1 MQKRILSIGFISFLV
16 SMLGICIV
24 TPDRSVS
31 ESERRNLAQFPSISV
46 KSVMDTTFFQQL
58 NDYCTDQFVFRDVWR
73 GIKAQF
79 SYTLLGKKENND
91 IYAYDDHI
99 LKAQMDTDEKSIDQ
113 FVGKVNTV
121 IDKMSENNH
130 VYTMIVPDQNY
141 FVPNDVMPHMD
152 YGLLY
157 EKIND
162 IHGEIIDIRDVLT
175 LDDYYMT
182 DIHWKQENLSDVVS
196 IMAKFMDL
204 KTEVKYEIIS
214 CGTFS
219 GGLMGQYALPHEKD
233 ELIILNNETIENCD
247 VWYLE
252 DPDETS
258 VYPTKKREAMDPYD
272 LYLNGATAL
281 IQIDNPF
288 GPEGRELVMFRDS
301 FGSSLAPLLIDS
313 YSRITIIDMRYIAS
327 SVWQEYVDF
336 NTQDVLFIYSTLLVN
351 QSSTLK
357 P

>member
-1 MQKRILSIGFISFLV
+1 MRKRIVSIGFIAFLV
-16 SMLGICIV
+16 GMLGICIV

-31 ESERRNLAQFPSISV
+31 DSERRKLAQFPTVTVQSIL
-46 KSVMDTTFFQQL
+46 DTSFFQQL
-58 NDYCTDQFVFRDVWR
+58 NDYCTDQFAGRDIWR
-73 GIKAQF
+73 GIKAQI

-91 IYAYDDHI
+91 IYTYDGHI
-99 LKAQMDTDEKSIDQ
+99 LKSQMNTDEKSIDQ
-113 FVGKVNTV
+113 FVNKINAV
-121 IDKMSENNH
+121 IDKTSENNH
-130 VYTMIVPDQNY
+130 VYAMIVPDQNY
-141 FVPNDVMPHMD
+141 FVPDDVIPHID
-152 YGLLY
+152 YDLLY
-157 EKIND
+157 EKMTD

-196 IMAKFMDL
+196 IMAKVMDL
-204 KTEVKYEIIS
+204 KTDVSYQTIS
-214 CGTFS
+214 CGEFA
-219 GGLMGQYALPHEKD
+219 GGLAGQYALPHEKD
-233 ELIILNNETIENCD
+233 ELIILNSEAIENCD

-258 VYPTKKREAMDPYD
+258 VYPEKKREAMDPYD
-272 LYLNGATAL
+272 IYLGGATAL
-281 IQIDNPF
+281 IQIDNPS
-288 GPEGRELVMFRDS
+288 GPKGRELVIFRDS

-336 NTQDVLFIYSTLLVN
+336 NSQDVLFVYSSFLVN